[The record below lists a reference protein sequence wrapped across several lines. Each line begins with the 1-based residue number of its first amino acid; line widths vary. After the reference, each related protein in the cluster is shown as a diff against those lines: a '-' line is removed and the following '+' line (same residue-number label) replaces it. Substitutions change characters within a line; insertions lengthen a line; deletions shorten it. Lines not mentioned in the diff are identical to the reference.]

1 MVVDLIMGLYHLMV
15 QLWCTELCCASVVGC
30 VLVIPAVS
38 SGCKF
43 SLQPEA
49 FLCWYHLMYFLSPPG
64 CKTVT
69 FELFY
74 PDLTSLLIVTTR
86 CPPHQLCPCPVSA
99 GMAPSGVTPSLFP
112 PQSTLPCSGG
122 TCVLTVAAVFTPA
135 PAPALAGLDACN
147 SFLGKFSW
155 CVTTSGFL
163 ISETNSEQG
172 FLSQIIPFL
181 GDVLK

>member
-1 MVVDLIMGLYHLMV
+1 MHQALLCISSGL
-15 QLWCTELCCASVVGC
+15 CS
-30 VLVIPAVS
+30 AVS

-49 FLCWYHLMYFLSPPG
+49 FLCCYHLMYFLSPPG

-74 PDLTSLLIVTTR
+74 PGLASLLLVVTR

-99 GMAPSGVTPSLFP
+99 GRAPSGVTPRLFP

-122 TCVLTVAAVFTPA
+122 TCAPPGCCVSTCLSTSSGRVGCMQFFAGKVF
-135 PAPALAGLDACN
+135 LVCKNHWICN
-147 SFLGKFSW
+147 
-155 CVTTSGFL
+155 
-163 ISETNSEQG
+163 IRN
-172 FLSQIIPFL
+172 
-181 GDVLK
+181 